1 MRLLLDTH
9 TFLWFI
15 AGSNNLSEYA
25 RTLIEAPSNERLL
38 STASSWEMA
47 IKISIGKLEVGM
59 SFTDLV
65 ENQIKANKIQL
76 LTIEPEHLDLV
87 IRLPFRHR
95 DPFDRLLIAQG
106 ISENIPILSKDAV
119 FDNYSVQRIW
129 QG

>member
-15 AGSNNLSEYA
+15 AGSTNLSEYV
-25 RTLIEAPSNERLL
+25 RMLIEAPSNERLL
-38 STASSWEMA
+38 SIASLWEMA

-65 ENQIKANKIQL
+65 ENQVKANKIEL
-76 LTIEPEHLDLV
+76 LTIKPEHLDVV
-87 IRLPFRHR
+87 IRLPLRHR
-95 DPFDRLLIAQG
+95 DPFDRLLIAQS
-106 ISENIPILSKDAV
+106 ICENIPILSKDAV